1 MVEHEHSTT
10 HHAKVAEDDSLAEQ
24 GRCVRGLDGLL
35 GLCLLALHLNDDDD
49 DGDGGGND
57 DGGGGNDDG
66 DGSDDGGDG
75 EDDDDGLLALHLL
88 VLDGVEVDLADAVD
102 RLLLLEGDEAEAS
115 VTFCLL
121 VHQHHR
127 LLNFT

>member
-1 MVEHEHSTT
+1 MVEHEHSITT
-10 HHAKVAEDDSLAEQ
+10 HHAKVAEDDSLSEQ
-24 GRCVRGLDGLL
+24 GRCVCGLDGLL
-35 GLCLLALHLNDDDD
+35 RLCLLALHLNDDDD
-49 DGDGGGND
+49 GGGDHDDDGDGID
-57 DGGGGNDDG
+57 DGSGGDDD
-66 DGSDDGGDG
+66 DGSDDGGD
-75 EDDDDGLLALHLL
+75 ALHLL

>member
-1 MVEHEHSTT
+1 MAEHEQSTT

-49 DGDGGGND
+49 GD
-57 DGGGGNDDG
+57 DGSGGDDDDD
-66 DGSDDGGDG
+66 DGSDDVGDG

-102 RLLLLEGDEAEAS
+102 CLLLLEGDEAEAS
-115 VTFCLL
+115 MTFCLL

>member
-1 MVEHEHSTT
+1 MAEHEQSTT

-35 GLCLLALHLNDDDD
+35 GLCLFALHLKYDDDD
-49 DGDGGGND
+49 DGDGGGD
-57 DGGGGNDDG
+57 DDD
-66 DGSDDGGDG
+66 DGSDDVGDG

-102 RLLLLEGDEAEAS
+102 CLLLLEGDEAEAS

-127 LLNFT
+127 LLYFT

>member
-1 MVEHEHSTT
+1 MAEHEQSTT

-35 GLCLLALHLNDDDD
+35 GLCLFALHLKYDDDD
-49 DGDGGGND
+49 DGDGGGD
-57 DGGGGNDDG
+57 
-66 DGSDDGGDG
+66 
-75 EDDDDGLLALHLL
+75 DDDDGLLALHLL

-102 RLLLLEGDEAEAS
+102 CLLLLEGDEAEAS

>member
-1 MVEHEHSTT
+1 MVEHEQSTT

-35 GLCLLALHLNDDDD
+35 GLCLLALHLNYDD
-49 DGDGGGND
+49 DGDGGGD
-57 DGGGGNDDG
+57 DYHDG
-66 DGSDDGGDG
+66 GSDDGGDG

-88 VLDGVEVDLADAVD
+88 VLDGVEMDLAYAVD

-115 VTFCLL
+115 VTFGLL

>member
-1 MVEHEHSTT
+1 MAEHEQSTT

-35 GLCLLALHLNDDDD
+35 GLCLLALHLNCNDDD
-49 DGDGGGND
+49 DGDGGGD
-57 DGGGGNDDG
+57 DDD
-66 DGSDDGGDG
+66 DGSDDVGDG

-88 VLDGVEVDLADAVD
+88 VLDGVEVDLADAID
-102 RLLLLEGDEAEAS
+102 CLLLLEGDEAEAS

-127 LLNFT
+127 LLYFT

>member
-1 MVEHEHSTT
+1 MIEQSTT
-10 HHAKVAEDDSLAEQ
+10 HHAKVAEDDSLAEK

-49 DGDGGGND
+49 DDGD
-57 DGGGGNDDG
+57 DGDDE